1 MCLYNRSKRK
11 LEEMREAMKR
21 MDVSSE
27 EQKKAKEK
35 LAVLEKEVLYQ
46 WGLWYVLET
55 SCYISDNILGYFFS
69 WTYFANPFACTL

>member
-46 WGLWYVLET
+46 WGLWYV
-55 SCYISDNILGYFFS
+55 
-69 WTYFANPFACTL
+69 